1 MSDKVLEFNGS
12 ETLPHSLKVNIQME
26 MPYEL
31 AVKILDLIQKNMP
44 AEPVEDLLLGLFALL
59 PRLGDRHEGVGP
71 ERE

>member
-26 MPYEL
+26 MPYDL

-44 AEPVEDLLLGLFALL
+44 ADVAEEPTEDAGS
-59 PRLGDRHEGVGP
+59 
-71 ERE
+71 